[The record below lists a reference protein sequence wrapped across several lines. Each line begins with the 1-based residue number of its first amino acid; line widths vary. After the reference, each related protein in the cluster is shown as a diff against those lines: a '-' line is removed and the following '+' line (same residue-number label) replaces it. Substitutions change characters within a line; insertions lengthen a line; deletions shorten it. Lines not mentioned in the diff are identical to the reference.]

1 MAIADNSVQLMIR
14 EFEEAFGLSVAV
26 ALQTGGAKNRIG
38 KGNGDWGVI
47 CPHCRPRLTR
57 LKFGFAQSGKKL
69 PGTPLEK
76 IYPTFEPLASRHL
89 STKEILINFCNFL
102 QVIACMLLHLGLLFG
117 DSWSPQM

>member
-1 MAIADNSVQLMIR
+1 MIR
-14 EFEEAFGLSVAV
+14 EFEEALGLPVAV
-26 ALQTGGAKNRIG
+26 TLQTGGAKNRIG
-38 KGNGDWGVI
+38 KGNGDRGTVR
-47 CPHCRPRLTR
+47 PHRRPRLTR

-69 PGTPLEK
+69 PRTPLKE

-89 STKEILINFCNFL
+89 SINEILINFCNFL